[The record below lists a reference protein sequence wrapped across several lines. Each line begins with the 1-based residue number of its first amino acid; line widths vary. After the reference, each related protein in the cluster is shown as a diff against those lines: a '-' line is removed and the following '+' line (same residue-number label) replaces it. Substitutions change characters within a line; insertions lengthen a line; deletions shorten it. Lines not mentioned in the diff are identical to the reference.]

1 MLQHIVRPHAYV
13 YCINV
18 VLNNPS
24 CTLIVVDAVVLI
36 VDTRRVVEMMIV
48 VEGNKVSNN
57 IKFGALFCIVHR
69 AHMDYLE
76 PY

>member
-1 MLQHIVRPHAYV
+1 M
-13 YCINV
+13 
-18 VLNNPS
+18 
-24 CTLIVVDAVVLI
+24 DAVVLI